1 MKQIVIV
8 TKNIMA
14 ETELQSKLYKLGYE
28 VFCSS
33 QMLEALL
40 DQQGANYLEIFKR
53 IIISETV
60 SDSDVKKILQMIRS
74 DDVIVWRMDEGE
86 KNDKDIEK
94 WLRLGLQRFL
104 KPNMEL
110 KELREEFSKNNEQ
123 TNKEV
128 KTNEVN
134 MPANNEVKKGVPDF
148 KAFIRSLSTKEKK
161 LFDCLYEARGELVTR
176 DELSKQIWG
185 VGKSNST
192 LTHLSQIIQRLKKKM
207 QKSGIASD
215 LLQTRWRQ
223 GYALSNKF
231 FEAMDTQIEE
241 TII

>member
-1 MKQIVIV
+1 MRQIVIV

-33 QMLEALL
+33 KMLEALL

-60 SDSDVKKILQMIRS
+60 SDDEVRKMLQMIRS

-94 WLRLGLQRFL
+94 WVSLGLQRFL

-128 KTNEVN
+128 RS
-134 MPANNEVKKGVPDF
+134 NEVKKSVPDF
-148 KAFIRSLSTKEKK
+148 KMFIRSLSTKEKK
-161 LFDCLYEARGELVTR
+161 LFDCLYAARGELVTR

-185 VGKSNST
+185 VGKSKST
-192 LTHLSQIIQRLKKKM
+192 LTQLSQIIQRLKKKM

-215 LLQTRWRQ
+215 LLQTQWRQ
-223 GYALSNKF
+223 GYALSDKF

-241 TII
+241 TMM